1 MVFYPQQ
8 VDGQKDARQLF
19 RDYVYPAMAN
29 MIVLALY
36 NMVDRIF
43 IGQGA
48 GPLAICG
55 LALTLP
61 CVALLGTVGT
71 LTGAGAA
78 ARIMTAMGA
87 GDRRFAAKVLGNALA
102 LNAALSA
109 VLVAVSLAWLDEI
122 LLAFGASEATVPY
135 ARQYLQ
141 VLIPGSLVGNLNF
154 TFCHAIRASGFAR
167 RSMGITV
174 AGVVANMVLD
184 PVFIFGFGMGI
195 RGAAI
200 ATVLSMGVS
209 SALIARHFLGW
220 QNPLRLRGASF
231 KPHVLTLLS
240 VIGIGMAPFIMNI
253 TTGMVN
259 IIMNRYLVN
268 HGGDYAIGAY
278 GIISC
283 YSILVSMLL
292 MGICQGMQPI
302 VGYNYGARRY
312 DRMWKALR
320 QVIAIAVGTMTVG
333 WLLCE
338 FLPAP
343 IVAMFSDDEE
353 LNELS
358 KIGLQLSIALFP
370 LVGAQAVITNFF
382 QSIGKVKLSIL
393 LSLTRQLLFLLPL
406 LYILPQMWNLGING
420 VWLSMPVSDFLA
432 FVLAAVTLRWYFRK
446 LNMVKN

>member
-78 ARIMTAMGA
+78 AGLLPARGA
-87 GDRRFAAKVLGNALA
+87 GDRRFAAKMLGNALA
-102 LNAALSA
+102 LNAALST

-302 VGYNYGARRY
+302 AGYNYGARKYERVREAFFFAVKNGTVFLTCLAVLGFSLAGTAFPTFAM
-312 DRMWKALR
+312 DPQLELLSAIFPLR
-320 QVIAIAVGTMTVG
+320 HFFMIYQISIFNGMPMADV
-333 WLLCE
+333 WQN
-338 FLPAP
+338 
-343 IVAMFSDDEE
+343 IVALIIFA
-353 LNELS
+353 
-358 KIGLQLSIALFP
+358 AL
-370 LVGAQAVITNFF
+370 
-382 QSIGKVKLSIL
+382 
-393 LSLTRQLLFLLPL
+393 
-406 LYILPQMWNLGING
+406 
-420 VWLSMPVSDFLA
+420 PV
-432 FVLAAVTLRWYFRK
+432 FVLPR
-446 LNMVKN
+446 LNKAISEYVYIP

>member
-302 VGYNYGARRY
+302 VGYYYGHGKRRQARETLNE
-312 DRMWKALR
+312 ALR
-320 QVIAIAVGTMTVG
+320 LGSVVAGTGFIMGEVFAPALSKCFTWDARLAGMAAEGLRYTFLAMPVVG
-333 WLLCE
+333 
-338 FLPAP
+338 FQ
-343 IVAMFSDDEE
+343 IVATSYFQSIRQAPKAIVMNISRQFVFLIPALGWFSARW
-353 LNELS
+353 
-358 KIGLQLSIALFP
+358 GLTGIWLAIPFADVMAVLIALFFIRREERR
-370 LVGAQAVITNFF
+370 QACSN
-382 QSIGKVKLSIL
+382 S
-393 LSLTRQLLFLLPL
+393 
-406 LYILPQMWNLGING
+406 
-420 VWLSMPVSDFLA
+420 
-432 FVLAAVTLRWYFRK
+432 
-446 LNMVKN
+446 